1 MASPF
6 LRAFRHRNYRL
17 FFGGQLISL
26 TGTWMQRTAQDWLV
40 LTLPGGGGTA
50 VGITTAMQF
59 LPLLLFGMYGGV
71 LADRFPKRRLL
82 MVTQAVMGMLAL
94 ILGLLVI
101 TGTAQVWHVYV
112 LAFALGATTVLDNP
126 TRQTFAVE
134 MVGKK
139 DLQNA
144 VALNSA
150 TFNLGRILGPA
161 IAGTLIAL
169 VGTGTVFLLNAG
181 SFVAVLVGLKLM
193 NPRELHT
200 VTPLPRAKGQLR
212 EGLRYIAGRRDLSLL
227 LVLIAFVATFAMNSQ
242 ITNALMSKQV
252 FHSGAESFG
261 LASTAIAV
269 GAVIGALLS
278 ARRGYPRKRLLLSA
292 AALFSLLDVA
302 AGLSPWY
309 WLFLVLLVPTG
320 ITMMTLNNTANATM
334 QLSVSPEIRGRV
346 MSVYL
351 VVFMGGNP
359 VGAPAIGWISEMF
372 GARWSLIG
380 GGLIATTA
388 AVGVAIALSRVRGVK
403 VRPRFRPR
411 PHLQVVP
418 VREG

>member
-1 MASPF
+1 
-6 LRAFRHRNYRL
+6 
-17 FFGGQLISL
+17 
-26 TGTWMQRTAQDWLV
+26 MQRVAQDWLV
-40 LTLPGGGGTA
+40 LTLPGGNGTA

-71 LADRFPKRRLL
+71 LADRFPKRKLL
-82 MVTQAVMGMLAL
+82 MVTQAVMGTLAL
-94 ILGLLVI
+94 ILGVLVV
-101 TGTAQVWHVYV
+101 TGAAQVWHVYV

-134 MVGKK
+134 MVGPK
-139 DLQNA
+139 DLSNA

-161 IAGTLIAL
+161 VAGTLIAV
-169 VGTGTVFLLNAG
+169 VGTGMVFLLNAV
-181 SFVAVLVGLKLM
+181 SFVAVLGSLKLM

-200 VTPLPRAKGQLR
+200 VTPVPRAKGQLR

-227 LVLIAFVATFAMNSQ
+227 LVLIGFVATFGMNSQ

-252 FHSGAESFG
+252 FHSGAEAFG

-278 ARRGYPRKRLLLSA
+278 ARRGAPRQKLLLTAAIMFSALDIA
-292 AALFSLLDVA
+292 AA
-302 AGLSPWY
+302 LSPWY

-320 ITMMTLNNTANATM
+320 ITMMTLNNAANATM
-334 QLSVSPEIRGRV
+334 QLSVTPEIRGRV

-359 VGAPAIGWISEMF
+359 IGAPAIGWISEAF
-372 GARWSLIG
+372 GPRWSLLG
-380 GGLIATTA
+380 GGLISVTA
-388 AVGVAIALSRVRGVK
+388 AVVVAFALSRYRGVT

-411 PHLQVVP
+411 PHLQVQA
-418 VREG
+418 RES

>member
-1 MASPF
+1 MYAS
-6 LRAFRHRNYRL
+6 
-17 FFGGQLISL
+17 GQLVSNS
-26 TGTWMQRTAQDWLV
+26 GTWMQRTAQDWLV

-71 LADRFPKRRLL
+71 LADRFNKRHLL
-82 MVTQAVMGMLAL
+82 MVTQAIMGTLAL
-94 ILGLLVI
+94 VLGILVV
-101 TGTAQVWHVYV
+101 TGTARVWHVYI
-112 LAFALGATTVLDNP
+112 LAFCLGSTTVLDNP

-134 MVGKK
+134 MVGRK
-139 DLQNA
+139 DLPNA

-161 IAGTLIAL
+161 IAGTLIAA
-169 VGTGTVFLLNAG
+169 VGTGTVFLLNAA
-181 SFVAVLVGLKLM
+181 SFVAVLTSLKLM
-193 NPRELHT
+193 NPKELHT
-200 VTPLPRAKGQLR
+200 VDPVPRAKGQLR
-212 EGLRYIAGRRDLSLL
+212 EGLRYIASRRDLSLL

-252 FHSGAESFG
+252 FHSGAQAFG

-278 ARRGYPRKRLLLSA
+278 ARRGHPRQRLLLTA
-292 AALFSLLDVA
+292 AIVFSLLDIA

-309 WLFLVLLVPTG
+309 WLFLILLVPTG

-334 QLSVSPEIRGRV
+334 QLSVTPELRGRV

-359 VGAPAIGWISEMF
+359 VGAPAIGWISETF

-380 GGLIATTA
+380 GGAIAATA
-388 AVGVAIALSRVRGVK
+388 AIGVAIALSRVRGLS

-411 PHLQVVP
+411 PHLQVTTKSIQVEP
-418 VREG
+418 NSG

>member
-1 MASPF
+1 MS
-6 LRAFRHRNYRL
+6 N
-17 FFGGQLISL
+17 

-71 LADRFPKRRLL
+71 LADRFNKRRLL
-82 MVTQAVMGMLAL
+82 MVTQTVMGLLAL
-94 ILGLLVI
+94 VLGVLAV
-101 TGTAQVWHVYV
+101 TGAARVWHVYV
-112 LAFALGATTVLDNP
+112 LAFCLGATTVLDNP

-134 MVGKK
+134 MVGRG

-161 IAGTLIAL
+161 LAGTLIAV

-181 SFVAVLVGLKLM
+181 SFIAVLAGLKLM
-193 NPRELHT
+193 KPAELRT
-200 VTPLPRAKGQLR
+200 VDPVKRAKGQLR
-212 EGLRYIAGRRDLSLL
+212 EGLRYIAGRRDLSLV
-227 LVLIAFVATFAMNSQ
+227 LVLIAFVATFGMNSQ

-252 FHSGAESFG
+252 FHSGAEAFG
-261 LASTAIAV
+261 LASTALAI

-278 ARRGYPRKRLLLSA
+278 ARRSHPRQRLLLSA
-292 AALFSLLDVA
+292 AIMFSALDVL

-309 WLFLVLLVPTG
+309 WLFLALLVPTG
-320 ITMMTLNNTANATM
+320 VTMMTLTNTANATM
-334 QLSVSPEIRGRV
+334 QLSVAPEIRGRV

-359 VGAPAIGWISEMF
+359 IGAPAIGWISETF

-380 GGLIATTA
+380 GGLISTA
-388 AVGVAIALSRVRGVK
+388 AALGVAVALSRVRGVR

-411 PHLQVVP
+411 PHLQVLTT
-418 VREG
+418 REATPEPSG

>member
-1 MASPF
+1 M
-6 LRAFRHRNYRL
+6 FRSLSTRNYRL
-17 FFGGQLISL
+17 YATGQLVSN

-50 VGITTAMQF
+50 VGVTTAMQF

-71 LADRFPKRRLL
+71 LADRFPKRKLL
-82 MVTQAVMGMLAL
+82 MVTQSVMGTLAL
-94 ILGLLVI
+94 ILGLLAV

-112 LAFALGATTVLDNP
+112 LAFCLGATTVLDNP

-134 MVGKK
+134 MVGRD

-144 VALNSA
+144 VSLNSA

-161 IAGTLIAL
+161 VAGTLIAL
-169 VGTGTVFLLNAG
+169 VGTGTVFLLNAA
-181 SFVAVLVGLKLM
+181 SFVAVLTSLKLM

-200 VTPLPRAKGQLR
+200 VKPVPRAKGQLR

-252 FHSGAESFG
+252 FHSGAEAFG
-261 LASTAIAV
+261 LASTSIAI

-278 ARRGYPRKRLLLSA
+278 ARRGKPRQKVLLTA
-292 AALFSLLDVA
+292 AIVFSLLDVA

-320 ITMMTLNNTANATM
+320 VMMMTLNNTANATM
-334 QLSVSPEIRGRV
+334 QLSVTPELRGRV

-359 VGAPAIGWISEMF
+359 IGAPTIGWISEHF
-372 GARWSLIG
+372 GARWSLLG
-380 GGLIATTA
+380 GGLIAATA
-388 AVGVAIALSRVRGVK
+388 SVAVAIALTRVRGVT
-403 VRPRFRPR
+403 VRPRFRPW
-411 PHLQVVP
+411 PHLKVVP
-418 VREG
+418 AREG

>member
-1 MASPF
+1 
-6 LRAFRHRNYRL
+6 
-17 FFGGQLISL
+17 
-26 TGTWMQRTAQDWLV
+26 MQRVAQDWLV
-40 LTLPGGGGTA
+40 LSLPGGGGTA

-71 LADRFPKRRLL
+71 LADRFPKRKLL
-82 MVTQAVMGMLAL
+82 MVTQAVMGLLAL
-94 ILGLLVI
+94 ILGVLVV
-101 TGTAQVWHVYV
+101 TGSAQVWHVYV
-112 LAFALGATTVLDNP
+112 LAFGLGATTVLDNP

-134 MVGKK
+134 MVGPN
-139 DLQNA
+139 DLSNA

-161 IAGTLIAL
+161 VAGTLIAF
-169 VGTGTVFLLNAG
+169 VGTGTVFLLNAL
-181 SFVAVLVGLKLM
+181 SFVAVLTSLKLM
-193 NPRELHT
+193 NPRELRT
-200 VTPLPRAKGQLR
+200 VTPVPRAKGQLR

-227 LVLIAFVATFAMNSQ
+227 LVLIAFVATFGMNSQ

-252 FHSGAESFG
+252 FDSGAEAFG
-261 LASTAIAV
+261 LASTAIAL

-278 ARRGYPRKRLLLSA
+278 ARRGHPRQKLLLTAAIVFSA
-292 AALFSLLDVA
+292 LDVA

-334 QLSVSPEIRGRV
+334 QLSVAPEIRGRV

-359 VGAPAIGWISEMF
+359 IGAPAIGWISETF

-380 GGLIATTA
+380 GGLISVTA
-388 AVGVAIALSRVRGVK
+388 AIAVAITLSRVRGVT

-411 PHLQVVP
+411 PHLQVLP
-418 VREG
+418 AREG

>member
-1 MASPF
+1 M
-6 LRAFRHRNYRL
+6 FRSLTTRNYRL
-17 FFGGQLISL
+17 YASGQLVST

-71 LADRFPKRRLL
+71 LADRFNKRRLL
-82 MVTQAVMGMLAL
+82 VCTQAIMGTLAL
-94 ILGLLVI
+94 VLGILVI

-112 LAFALGATTVLDNP
+112 LAFCLGSTTVLDNP
-126 TRQTFAVE
+126 SRQTFAVE
-134 MVGKK
+134 MVGRG

-161 IAGTLIAL
+161 AAGGLIAF
-169 VGTGTVFLLNAG
+169 VSTGPVFLINAA
-181 SFVAVLVGLKLM
+181 SFVATLTALLMM

-200 VTPLPRAKGQLR
+200 VEPVKRAKGQLR
-212 EGLRYIAGRRDLSLL
+212 EGLRYIAGRRDLSLIL
-227 LVLIAFVATFAMNSQ
+227 ILVAFVATFAMNSR

-252 FHSGAESFG
+252 FHSGAGAFG
-261 LASTAIAV
+261 LASTAIAL

-278 ARRGYPRKRLLLSA
+278 AKRGKPRQKVLLTA
-292 AALFSLLDVA
+292 AIGFSVLDIA

-309 WLFLVLLVPTG
+309 WLFLILLVPTG
-320 ITMMTLNNTANATM
+320 MVMMTMNNTANATM
-334 QLSVSPEIRGRV
+334 QLSVTPELRGRV

-351 VVFMGGNP
+351 VVFTGGNP
-359 VGAPAIGWISEMF
+359 IGAPAIGWISEHF
-372 GARWSLIG
+372 GARWSLVG
-380 GGLIATTA
+380 GGLIATVA
-388 AVGVAIALSRVRGVK
+388 SLAVAIALTRVRGMT
-403 VRPRFRPR
+403 VRPGLRPW
-411 PHLQVVP
+411 PHLKVVP
-418 VREG
+418 ARES